1 MTYALTETD
10 LGQSCRCKA
19 LNTLVVSSI
28 CLKAPANVKDY
39 NAFRI
44 SRLSAGEL
52 GNTAL
57 HSPRFTPNL
66 LIVRALLSC
75 TALRC
80 LGHNIIIN
88 VPLAHADFLA
98 VHVGGCGRCD
108 K

>member
-44 SRLSAGEL
+44 SRLQRLYQYEGEV
-52 GNTAL
+52 NIERTVC
-57 HSPRFTPNL
+57 NL